1 MASIPADAPPVQIT
15 NLNFAFAKVT
25 IGGHLV
31 NKLQHDT
38 SGNAIRD
45 SETDDRVLKNM
56 HLTIQP
62 GKRVLIV
69 GGNGAGKSTLLSV
82 LAGKH
87 LTADDTSLIFGRDS
101 FRDTQLNLMRAFVSA
116 DWGHRAVAFAAHA
129 MAYSADMAIEEMM
142 VKLQSEYP
150 ERRDYLL
157 KVLRIDPKW
166 RLHRLSDGQRRRV
179 QLFLALI
186 RPSKLI
192 ILDEVLGMLDI
203 ISRENVLAFLK
214 EETEKRNATVL
225 LATHIFDGTDVW
237 ATDVVYIRRG
247 TIGFHGPMDQFTQ
260 RDGQIVPMYK
270 AVECWLREELE
281 EDDRVEREAG
291 LAASGGKFDLANAQ
305 NRAGGY
311 ASGRLG
317 GVDVDML

>member
-1 MASIPADAPPVQIT
+1 MASISADSPPVQLT

-31 NKLQHDT
+31 NKLQYDAH
-38 SGNAIRD
+38 GNAISD
-45 SETDDRVLKNM
+45 PETDDRVLKNVS
-56 HLTIQP
+56 LTIQS

-69 GGNGAGKSTLLSV
+69 GGNGAGKSTLLGV

-87 LTADDTSLIFGRDS
+87 LTADDSSLNFGRDS
-101 FRDTQLNLMRAFVSA
+101 FRDTQLNLMRTFVSA

-247 TIGFHGPMDQFTQ
+247 TIGFHGPMEQFTQ
-260 RDGQIVPMYK
+260 RDGQVVPMYK

-281 EDDRVEREAG
+281 EDDRIEREAG
-291 LAASGGKFDLANAQ
+291 LATSGGKFDLANAQ